1 MEKTVIVYV
10 DKSIL
15 ANLLRGSYNSSIF
28 VIAKIYTI
36 KFRWKWLGFAPRLLW
51 EIGFAFGWYGVGPTG
66 NFNPVPTVGFF
77 EDIFPITGIVVK
89 P

>member
-1 MEKTVIVYV
+1 MEVVGIGP
-10 DKSIL
+10 SL
-15 ANLLRGSYNSSIF
+15 AL
-28 VIAKIYTI
+28 
-36 KFRWKWLGFAPRLLW
+36 